1 MKNFFL
7 LMIFLFLPLFC
18 LAENAD
24 LFPVYDE
31 TSEKWGYQNTT
42 GQWVIPPSFDEA
54 DPFLASYACVSVDKN
69 QHAYNRYGIINING
83 RMIVPPEY
91 YIYNDNGDEET
102 PSDLYVVSLVG
113 DTPLSGF
120 FDTKSGVYSGLKWH
134 EVLGRMACDHL
145 VPVLDENGHAGYASR
160 ETGEIA
166 IPCMYAGVYPGV
178 FSEGVAVA
186 LWADITP
193 EQTEDAFLIN
203 ETGAIIPLP
212 PGITAV
218 YGASAQCGRIL
229 IRDKETEQYGYA
241 DLEGHVVIEPVFSYA
256 DDFENGIARAEKD
269 GIFVLIDL
277 SGNLIT
283 K

>member
-24 LFPVYDE
+24 LSPVYDE
-31 TSEKWGYQNTT
+31 TSGKWGYQNTT

-54 DPFLASYACVSVDKN
+54 EPFLNSYACVSVDKN
-69 QHAYNRYGIINING
+69 QHAYNRYGIINIDG

-120 FDTKSGVYSGLKWH
+120 FDTKSGVYSGLRWH

>member
-31 TSEKWGYQNTT
+31 TSGKWGYQNTT

-69 QHAYNRYGIINING
+69 QHAYNRYGIINIDG

>member
-1 MKNFFL
+1 MKRWLILLVLFFPL
-7 LMIFLFLPLFC
+7 WAFAEDAFPLP
-18 LAENAD
+18 AQD
-24 LFPVYDE
+24 DV
-31 TSEKWGYQNTT
+31 TGKWGYRDAESH
-42 GQWVIPPSFDEA
+42 WAIDPVFDEA
-54 DPFLASYACVSVDKN
+54 APFHMGFACVSKDASR
-69 QHAYNRYGIINING
+69 HPYHHDGIIDRNG
-83 RMIVPPEY
+83 CYVVPPDY
-91 YIYNDNGDEET
+91 YIYNDNGDDDAL
-102 PSDLYVVSLVG
+102 SDLYIVSTVG
-113 DTPLSGF
+113 SDGLSGF
-120 FDTKSGVYSGLKWH
+120 FDVKSGIFSGLKWH

-229 IRDKETEQYGYA
+229 IQDKETEQYGYA

>member
-24 LFPVYDE
+24 LFLVYDE
-31 TSEKWGYQNTT
+31 TSGKWGYQNTT

-69 QHAYNRYGIINING
+69 QHAYNRYGIINIDG

-91 YIYNDNGDEET
+91 YIYSDHGDEET
-102 PSDLYVVSLVG
+102 PSDLYIVSLVG

-134 EVLGRMACDHL
+134 EVLARLSCDHL
-145 VPVLDENGHAGYASR
+145 VPVLDENGRAGYASR

-269 GIFVLIDL
+269 GVFVLIDL

>member
-31 TSEKWGYQNTT
+31 TSGKWGYQNTT

-54 DPFLASYACVSVDKN
+54 EPFLNSYACVSVDKN
-69 QHAYNRYGIINING
+69 QHAYNRYGIINIDG

-102 PSDLYVVSLVG
+102 PSDLYIVSLVG

-218 YGASAQCGRIL
+218 YGARAQCGRIL
-229 IRDKETEQYGYA
+229 IQDKETEQYGYA